1 MSQERARARLERKR
15 SGFRLRQCVIQWLLR
30 RVSCS
35 TQAQLPVSR
44 CECISVLATISVL
57 EKVCTIQTIK
67 TIFQVARFR
76 APEHTQAWQLMP
88 KVALSPV
95 TVSVT
100 DSNEV
105 RCPRAAPATH
115 PVGTDP

>member
-1 MSQERARARLERKR
+1 MRNPVAAAKGVVLNTGTAPRVQMRAN
-15 SGFRLRQCVIQWLLR
+15 F
-30 RVSCS
+30 
-35 TQAQLPVSR
+35 
-44 CECISVLATISVL
+44 SVDNKK
-57 EKVCTIQTIK
+57 EVCTIQPIK
-67 TIFQVARFR
+67 TMLQIARFR
-76 APEHTQAWQLMP
+76 APAHIQAWQLMP